1 MVKRALLDLDWRA
14 SLFEKLCF
22 CDGDSTV
29 QGLEGVASCG
39 RPLPA
44 SQRTKQCQAPTGRCH
59 SHAYHNLGVRFA
71 TVPPLPPKQQMLT
84 FDNSKYYHNMIHSG
98 IFFLVRSDTFPMAS
112 SSVRRGLPSRN
123 PEEPGR
129 RQTLSGLHMCHLP
142 CRLLNNWFLIIFRH
156 F

>member
-1 MVKRALLDLDWRA
+1 M
-14 SLFEKLCF
+14 FEKLCF
-22 CDGDSTV
+22 CDGGSSV

-59 SHAYHNLGVRFA
+59 SHAYHNLGVKFA
-71 TVPPLPPKQQMLT
+71 TVPPLPPNQQMLT
-84 FDNSKYYHNMIHSG
+84 FENSKYYHKVIHSG
-98 IFFLVRSDTFPMAS
+98 IFFPCEERHFPHGQQEVLQGS
-112 SSVRRGLPSRN
+112 CSVRRGLPSRN
-123 PEEPGR
+123 AEEPGR
-129 RQTLSGLHMCHLP
+129 RYTLSGLHMCHLP